1 MRTIKFRGKTMG
13 GHYEYG
19 LLVQKKLRNSG
30 ETVWAIAKSP
40 RQSTFIPV
48 LENTIAQL
56 VGYDSKG
63 KEIYTGDT
71 LIFDDK
77 EYIVPQYEPPRF
89 YSLSEVKHEGD

>member
-1 MRTIKFRGKTMG
+1 MKIKFRGVTTDG
-13 GHYEYG
+13 TTVYG
-19 LLVQKKLRNSG
+19 DLIRKKGLRAKEIWQIVSNSAYFYVKP
-30 ETVWAIAKSP
+30 ESV
-40 RQSTFIPV
+40 
-48 LENTIAQL
+48 AQL

-77 EYIVPQYEPPRF
+77 EYTVPQYEPPRF